1 MFKLVK
7 LVKRVKRLGRGY
19 GSGKGGHTVG
29 KGQKGQKSRGRGKP
43 QIGFEGGQ
51 TPVYKKIPVVRGY
64 RNKPVTRYTSVTV
77 QALLAALE
85 KAPKKYSVIT
95 PKVLVMLGFK
105 PDKDGFKIIGRL
117 EEKPKLKL
125 IFRDV
130 KVSKGVREMFIT
142 EK

>member
-7 LVKRVKRLGRGY
+7 LVKRAKRLGRGY

-51 TPVYKKIPVVRGY
+51 TPVYKKIPVARGY

-85 KAPKKYSVIT
+85 KAPQKYRVIT
-95 PKVLVMLGFK
+95 PKVLEKLGFK
-105 PDKDGFKIIGRL
+105 PDKDGFKIIGKL
-117 EEKPKLKL
+117 EQKSELRL
-125 IFRDV
+125 IFRGV
-130 KVSKGVREMFIT
+130 RVSKGVRESFDV
-142 EK
+142 KK